1 MYRNILYK
9 LIVLMFVSFGF
20 SQRVMLIT
28 KTNDMYSS
36 SNEFTID
43 KKNVTFWEG
52 ELVLMTVPIRSLVE
66 VRYAEKSYFQLG
78 NPCVWVGTLGM
89 ASAAGASVAGQF
101 SDEILLYSAGG
112 GVAFYF
118 MGKILNAIGARFG
131 RDIVYQDFDRLD
143 SSTKHLVL
151 ETVNLDMK
159 KRKNE
164 LEGEE
169 FYYGPEGKRDK
180 LLFFTWD
187 GKRPWKKKYKPKKKI
202 VRFSWF

>member
-1 MYRNILYK
+1 MFKNHLFTLIIL
-9 LIVLMFVSFGF
+9 VFVSMGYG
-20 SQRVMLIT
+20 QRVMLIT

-36 SNEFTID
+36 SNDFTID
-43 KKNVTFWEG
+43 KKNITFWEG

-78 NPCVWVGTLGM
+78 KPFVWMGVLGM
-89 ASAAGASVAGQF
+89 ASAAGASTMGQF
-101 SDEILLYSAGG
+101 SDDILLYSAGG
-112 GVAFYF
+112 GLALFSI
-118 MGKILNAIGARFG
+118 GKILNTIGARFG

-143 SSTKHLVL
+143 NRTKHLVL
-151 ETVNLDMK
+151 ETVNIDLR

-164 LEGEE
+164 LDGEE
-169 FYYGPEGKRDK
+169 FYYGPEGKRDR

-187 GKRPWKKKYKPKKKI
+187 GRKLWKKKYKPKKKI